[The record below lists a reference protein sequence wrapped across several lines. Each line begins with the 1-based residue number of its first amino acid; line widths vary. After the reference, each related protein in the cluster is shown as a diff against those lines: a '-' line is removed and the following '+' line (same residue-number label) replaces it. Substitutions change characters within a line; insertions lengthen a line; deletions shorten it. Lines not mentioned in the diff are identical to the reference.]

1 MNLAEFDPMDPQL
14 EQAVNEIRSDTVD
27 DAVVEAAAQRVW
39 ARLEAAARP
48 EHIRTCADFQ
58 ALIPD
63 YRAGRLAEARVTL
76 LKDHLHECVACRKVY
91 EGRVVAMPA
100 PQKARPASAYP
111 VRWAAAAV
119 VVLAVGASTWY
130 LVERSAT
137 GSGRASVQSVTGTLY
152 ELRADGLLHPLQA
165 GQNLPDGV
173 EVRTA
178 ADSDAML
185 QLRDGSLVELRERSG
200 MAASSDASDLTI
212 RLSRGSII
220 VQAAKR
226 RQGHLYVATADCRVA
241 VTGTVFSVVSGVKG
255 SRVSVVEGEVHV
267 AQDNQDHVLHPG
279 DQISTSTNLEPG
291 SVRDD
296 IGWSRNREHLLQ
308 QLGKLTSG
316 LQQIHLPA
324 LRYSSRLL
332 DRLPANTMVFGSVPN
347 LGHYLAEAQAVFA
360 ANLAQSPELRAWWDT
375 REAKVGPV
383 VEKLRAASEYLGDEV
398 VVVSVPGP
406 NGNPQ
411 APVFLAETTRPGFPE
426 FVRKAVPQ
434 AAVVERNGMVAF
446 GPEAGAVES
455 MLAAVEQN
463 TGGFK
468 GTPLY
473 ARIAQA
479 YRDGAGMLVAA
490 DTSQLSDSRGHALR
504 YFLAE
509 QKEVRN
515 QMEMRA
521 TAGFNGQ
528 QTGFIS
534 WLAEPAAM
542 GALDYIS
549 PDAQLVTGFVVK
561 QPGAIIDQLVPVGER
576 LIGSSNAP
584 ENGAELRSDIAAS
597 LGGEFSL
604 SFDGPI
610 FPPSWKLVAEVYD
623 PVRAQSA
630 IQKAVDAFNR
640 KLTESGSKPLR
651 TATETVD
658 GRTYYMIAGAD
669 PNPLTEAHYTFVDGY
684 LLAGPTRALLVKAQQ
699 LKMSGTSITHSAKFL
714 ALEPRDHYAHYSG
727 LVYANIG
734 NTLAPLAGL
743 IGGLVPQGHGAENA
757 LAKLNDLKPML
768 VAAYAHGDEIT
779 VAGSGNLFGGGGLA
793 NAFSGNLAGM
803 VGNLMPQMQGR
814 GAGIPAR
821 QMR

>member
-1 MNLAEFDPMDPQL
+1 MNLAEFDPMDARPMGPQL
-14 EQAVNEIRSDTVD
+14 EQAVNEIRNETVD

-48 EHIRTCADFQ
+48 EHLRTCADFQ

-63 YRAGRLAEARVTL
+63 YRAGRLPEARATL

-91 EGRVVAMPA
+91 EGRVVAMPVPA
-100 PQKARPASAYP
+100 KTARPAVYP
-111 VRWAAAAV
+111 VRWAVAAV

-130 LVERSAT
+130 LVE
-137 GSGRASVQSVTGTLY
+137 GSRAGGGRASVQSVTGTLY

-185 QLRDGSLVELRERSG
+185 QLRDGSVVELRERSG
-200 MAASSDASDLTI
+200 MAASSEASDLTI

-226 RQGHLYVATADCRVA
+226 RQGHLYVATSDCRVA

-279 DQISTSTNLEPG
+279 DQLSTSTNLEPG

-296 IGWSRNREHLLQ
+296 IGWSRNRDHLMQ
-308 QLGKLTSG
+308 QLDRLRSG

-324 LRYSSRLL
+324 LRYSSKLL
-332 DRLPANTMVFGSVPN
+332 DRLPADTMVFGSIPN
-347 LGHYLAEAQAVFA
+347 LGHYLAEAQAVFE
-360 ANLAQSPELRAWWDT
+360 ANLAQSPELRAWWDM
-375 REAKVGPV
+375 KGSKIGPL
-383 VEKLRAASEYLGDEV
+383 VEKLRAASEYLGDEI
-398 VVVSVPGP
+398 VVVSVAGP
-406 NGNPQ
+406 NGHPQ
-411 APVFLAETTRPGFPE
+411 APVFLAGTTRPGFSD
-426 FVRKAVPQ
+426 FVRKTVPQ
-434 AAVVERNGMVAF
+434 ASVVERSGMVAF
-446 GPEAGAVES
+446 GPEAAAVES
-455 MLAAVEQN
+455 MMAAVEQN
-463 TGGFK
+463 SGGFK

-473 ARIAQA
+473 GRIAEA
-479 YRDGAGMLVAA
+479 YRNGAGMLVAA
-490 DTSQLSDSRGHALR
+490 DVSQLPEAGGHGVR
-504 YFLAE
+504 YFMAE

-521 TAGFNGQ
+521 TAAFNGQ
-528 QTGFIS
+528 QTGFVS
-534 WLAEPAAM
+534 WLAEPAPM
-542 GALDYIS
+542 GSLDYVS
-549 PDAQLVTGFVVK
+549 PDAQFVTGFVVK
-561 QPGAIIDQLVPVGER
+561 QPGAIIDQLVPVAER
-576 LIGSSNAP
+576 LIGSANAP
-584 ENGAELRSDIAAS
+584 ENSAALRNDIAAS

-623 PVRAQSA
+623 PARAQAA

-640 KLTESGSKPLR
+640 KAAEAGAKPLR
-651 TATETVD
+651 TSSETVE
-658 GRTYYMIAGAD
+658 GRTYYMIAAAD
-669 PNPLTEAHYTFVDGY
+669 PNPLTEGHYTFADGY
-684 LLAGPTRALLVKAQQ
+684 LIAGPTRALVSKALQ
-699 LKMSGTSITHSAKFL
+699 LKLSGTSITHSAKFFSM
-714 ALEPRDHYAHYSG
+714 EPSDHYANYSG
-727 LVYANIG
+727 LLYANLG

-743 IGGLVPQGHGAENA
+743 LGSLAPQGGHGENP
-757 LAKLNDLKPML
+757 LAKLGNLKPML
-768 VAAYAHGDEIT
+768 LAAYAHGDEIT
-779 VAGSGNLFGGGGLA
+779 VAGSGNLLGNGIS

-803 VGNLMPQMQGR
+803 VGNLMPMGQMQGVGR
-814 GAGIPAR
+814 R
-821 QMR
+821 R